1 LRPLGREAGTTTAI
15 DEHSDFYPAPFKKTL
30 KIVVVVAAFVVVHQ
44 FAKSRKNPMKQII
57 ISTVIIFYSVT
68 AAFAQQSITATLSGR
83 VTDTAGAVIVGVK
96 VTATQKA
103 TGAKRETVT
112 NSEGLYAFTNLTPGE
127 YELVFENSGFKKHL
141 FQSYTI
147 QVGQSLTRDLQ
158 MEPGQISDSIDDPI
172 GEESLVNTT
181 NALVEGVVKPRE
193 ISSLPL
199 NGRNYLELALLIP
212 GNTPAP
218 NFDPTKT
225 SSVIISSAG
234 QLGRGGNIT
243 IDGTDNNDDAVGGP
257 LVNISQD
264 AVQEFQIATN
274 RFSAELGRSASS
286 VINVVTKSGANDP
299 HGSFSFFER
308 DRRLQ
313 GLPATFNRSGN
324 VKPPFDRQQY
334 AATIGGPIKKDRA
347 WWFGAFEY
355 RNQDGAVLAGERDVA
370 ARQIRRSFAPAPLD
384 DLLGLARGDWK
395 ASDSD
400 NLSFRYAIERL
411 EDVGAT
417 KLDRA
422 IGSASQRQDLRNNHQ
437 AFLTNWTRVLSP
449 TAVNSFSFSVNNFS
463 NTTNPLTT
471 GPQLTFPSILD
482 GVSFRIPQATKVNR
496 LQFSDAVSLIR
507 GAHTFKFGGDAQRV
521 DSLFDLGVFKQG
533 RIEFVQDFAQS
544 DFNGDGR
551 VDDNDLLFAVTLRS
565 SKPTQNL
572 FLPDDDNNHFAFFAQ
587 DDWRVSR
594 NLTLNLG
601 LRYEIDTNVNN
612 NSWYENRNPIVQS
625 FYRGERKRDLNNF
638 APRVGFN
645 WAMNDG
651 KTSVHGGYGIY
662 YDRITLEIMSLERGL
677 DGRALA
683 IEVRAG
689 NALTSPGPMGAQ
701 IFIDPMTGRFR
712 PGAPTLSNPFTGFIL
727 PGAGASGI
735 NIIDNDLQN
744 PMVQQFN
751 FGIQRELARDFVVRA
766 DYLHNFGAHFIIG
779 RTIGVV
785 NNPVVGGPDRVVNLE
800 SSVKTKYDGL
810 LLSLEKRF
818 SNRYQFR
825 ASYTLSKAFNYAN
838 DDQIPFSNGPVNPNN
853 IQLEYGP
860 APNDRRH
867 YFTFSGAVELA
878 HGFQLAPILT
888 LASGVPMDILLPDA
902 SSRIPV
908 LQRNAGGRQFKTGA
922 ELNSFL
928 TQLNAAGGQPLPLV
942 RDDARFNDN
951 FSSLDLRLSKAFR
964 LGEKARL
971 EPIVEVFNLFN
982 VTNILGV
989 SNVNYTG
996 FSNVLTR
1003 DSNNPNDPGFLRS
1016 SGFGSPVTTAGGV
1029 FGSGGPRAFQIA
1041 AKFSF

>member
-1 LRPLGREAGTTTAI
+1 
-15 DEHSDFYPAPFKKTL
+15 
-30 KIVVVVAAFVVVHQ
+30 
-44 FAKSRKNPMKQII
+44 MKHIF
-57 ISTVIIFYSVT
+57 ISTVIVFYSVT
-68 AAFAQQSITATLSGR
+68 SAFAQQSITATLGGR
-83 VTDTAGAVIVGVK
+83 VTDTAGAIITGVK
-96 VTATQKA
+96 VTATQRA
-103 TGAKRETVT
+103 TGTKRETVT
-112 NSEGLYAFTNLTPGE
+112 NSEGIYIFTNLTPGE
-127 YELVFENSGFKKHL
+127 YELVFEKSGFKKHL

-147 QVGQSLTRDLQ
+147 QVGQTLAGDLQ
-158 MEPGQISDSIDDPI
+158 MEPGQINEFTDLT
-172 GEESLVNTT
+172 GEAPLVNTT
-181 NALVEGVVKPRE
+181 NALVEGVIKPRE

-225 SSVIISSAG
+225 SSIIISSAG
-234 QLGRGGNIT
+234 QLGRGGNIM

-286 VINVVTKSGANDP
+286 VINVITKSGTNDL

-313 GLPATFNRSGN
+313 GLPATFDRSGSQ
-324 VKPPFDRQQY
+324 KPPFDRQQY
-334 AATIGGPIKKDRA
+334 AATLGGPIKKEHA

-355 RNQDGAVLAGERDVA
+355 RNQDGAVLVGERDVA
-370 ARQIRRSFAPAPLD
+370 ARQIRRGFAPAPHD

-395 ASDSD
+395 PSDSD
-400 NLSFRYAIERL
+400 TLSFRYAIERL
-411 EDVGAT
+411 KDVGAT

-449 TAVNSFSFSVNNFS
+449 TAINSFSFSVNNFG
-463 NTTNPLTT
+463 NTTDPLTT

-496 LQFSDAVSLIR
+496 LQFSNALSLVR
-507 GAHTFKFGGDAQRV
+507 GAHTFKLGGDAQRV

-533 RIEFVQDFAQS
+533 RIEFVQDFAQA

-551 VDDNDLLFAVTLRS
+551 IDDNDLLFAVALRS
-565 SKPTQNL
+565 STPARNL
-572 FLPDDDNNHFAFFAQ
+572 FLPDDDNNHFALFAQ

-612 NSWYENRNPIVQS
+612 NSWYANRNPLVES
-625 FYRGERKRDLNNF
+625 FYRGERNRDANNF
-638 APRVGFN
+638 APRIGFN
-645 WAMNDG
+645 WATNDG
-651 KTSVHGGYGIY
+651 RTSVHGGYGIY

-683 IEVRAG
+683 IEVHAG
-689 NALTSPGPMGAQ
+689 NALIDPVAGP
-701 IFIDPMTGRFR
+701 IFIDPATGRFR
-712 PGAPTLSNPFTGFIL
+712 QGAPTLSDPFTGFIL

-735 NIIDNDLQN
+735 NIIDNNLQN

-766 DYLHNFGAHFIIG
+766 DYLHNFGTHFIIG
-779 RTIGVV
+779 RTVGVV

-818 SNRYQFR
+818 ARRYQFR

-838 DDQIPFSNGPVNPNN
+838 DDQIPFSNGPVNSEDVR
-853 IQLEYGP
+853 LEYGP
-860 APNDRRH
+860 SPSDRRH
-867 YFTFSGAVELA
+867 YFTFSGAVELPY
-878 HGFQLAPILT
+878 GFQLAPIVT

-902 SSRIPV
+902 SSRIPI

-922 ELNSFL
+922 ELNRFL
-928 TQLNAAGGQPLPLV
+928 TQLNANGGVDGQPLPLV
-942 RDDARFNDN
+942 ADGARFNDN
-951 FSSLDLRLSKAFR
+951 FSSFDLRMSKVFR
-964 LGEKARL
+964 LSEKARL
-971 EPIVEVFNLFN
+971 EPILEVFNLFN

-989 SNVNYTG
+989 SNVNYSG

-1003 DSNNPNDPGFLRS
+1003 DSDDPSDPGFLRS
-1016 SGFGSPVTTAGGV
+1016 SGFGNPITTAGGV
-1029 FGSGGPRAFQIA
+1029 FGSGGPRAFQLA
-1041 AKFSF
+1041 VKFSF

>member
-1 LRPLGREAGTTTAI
+1 
-15 DEHSDFYPAPFKKTL
+15 
-30 KIVVVVAAFVVVHQ
+30 
-44 FAKSRKNPMKQII
+44 MKQII

-112 NSEGLYAFTNLTPGE
+112 NSEGLYGFTNLTPGE

-158 MEPGQISDSIDDPI
+158 MEPGQISDSIDDLM
-172 GEESLVNTT
+172 GEESLVNTAS
-181 NALVEGVVKPRE
+181 ALVEGVIKPRE

-286 VINVVTKSGANDP
+286 VINVVTKSGANDL

-313 GLPATFNRSGN
+313 RLPATFNRGGN

-334 AATIGGPIKKDRA
+334 AATLGGPIKKDRA

-355 RNQDGAVLAGERDVA
+355 RNQDGAVLVGERDVA

-411 EDVGAT
+411 KDVGAT

-449 TAVNSFSFSVNNFS
+449 AAVNSFSFSVNNFS
-463 NTTNPLTT
+463 NTTDPLTT

-521 DSLFDLGVFKQG
+521 DSLFDLGVFQQG
-533 RIEFVQDFAQS
+533 RIEFVQDFAQA

-572 FLPDDDNNHFAFFAQ
+572 SLPDDDNNHFAFFAQ

-601 LRYEIDTNVNN
+601 LRYELDTNVNN
-612 NSWYENRNPIVQS
+612 NSWYGNRNPIVQS

-645 WAMNDG
+645 WAANDG
-651 KTSVHGGYGIY
+651 KTSIHGGYGIY

-689 NALTSPGPMGAQ
+689 NALTDPTDTP
-701 IFIDPMTGRFR
+701 IFIDPATGRFR

-735 NIIDNDLQN
+735 NIIDNNLQN

-751 FGIQRELARDFVVRA
+751 FGIQRELAWDFVARA

-810 LLSLEKRF
+810 LLSLENRF
-818 SNRYQFR
+818 SNRYQLR

-853 IQLEYGP
+853 VQLEYGP
-860 APNDRRH
+860 TPNDRRH
-867 YFTFSGAVELA
+867 YFTFSGAVELPY
-878 HGFQLAPILT
+878 GFQLAPILT

-922 ELNSFL
+922 ELNGFL
-928 TQLNAAGGQPLPLV
+928 TQLNAAGGVSGQPLPLV

-951 FSSLDLRLSKAFR
+951 FSSLDLRFSKAFR

-982 VTNILGV
+982 VTNFLGV
-989 SNVNYTG
+989 SNVNYSG

-1003 DSNNPNDPGFLRS
+1003 DSDNPNDPGFLRS

-1029 FGSGGPRAFQIA
+1029 FGSGGPRAFQLA
-1041 AKFSF
+1041 MKLSF